1 MKFMTIRDYRPKI
14 HFSARKGW
22 LNDPN
27 GLLYKDGVWNLYFQH
42 NPEDCFWG
50 PMHWGH
56 AVSSDLIHWTELP
69 IAIWPTDQEFI
80 FSGSMVYDRENTSG
94 LAGKNP
100 LTGELIPPMVAAYTS
115 HDPET
120 NVETQSLAYSHD
132 MGISFQKYEGNP
144 VIKEEYRDGKV
155 LLDFRDPKV
164 FWNEKK
170 DRWCM
175 ILSAFDQVE
184 FYASDDL
191 KNWTKTG
198 QVTHPFTEITNC
210 FACSDLVRFDTE
222 DGEKWVLMISLEDR
236 PGDPMART
244 LYLIGS
250 FDGDTFTVTDP
261 TDEPLWIDFGW
272 DNYAGV
278 SFNDTEK
285 PIMINWGVNPRY
297 ANFVPTALNEYR
309 CHMTLAR
316 QMSLVKCTVGYRL
329 CFQPVGL
336 APYLG
341 EAKSVKDG
349 DTLYSECFHMEIH
362 GSHGKLMFENYHG
375 KRVVITVTEDKIT
388 FDRSNAGEREFH
400 DDFCSV
406 EYAIRTVDRYQ
417 ASDLVQN
424 GETSADINMKLI
436 FDVSCLEIY
445 ADGGLETASMVVF
458 PKDPYNKILLE
469 GDLSVSISDIR
480 Y

>member
-14 HFSARKGW
+14 HFSPKKGW

-42 NPEDCFWG
+42 NPDDTFWG

-69 IAIWPTDQEFI
+69 IAIYPDFEHEYI
-80 FSGSMVYDRENTSG
+80 FSGSMVYDKDNTSG
-94 LAGKNP
+94 LAGINP

-132 MGISFQKYEGNP
+132 MGISFKKYDGNP
-144 VIKEEYRDGKV
+144 VIGEEYRDGKV

-170 DRWCM
+170 NRWCM
-175 ILSAFDQVE
+175 LIAAFDKVQI
-184 FYASDDL
+184 YASDNL
-191 KNWTKTG
+191 KDWTMTG
-198 QVTHPFTEITNC
+198 EVTQPFKELTNC
-210 FACSDLVRFDTE
+210 FACTDLVRFDTE
-222 DGEKWVLMISLEDR
+222 DGEKWVLLISLEDR
-236 PGDPMART
+236 PGDPMAKT
-244 LYLIGS
+244 LYMIGS

-261 TDEPLWIDFGW
+261 TDTPLWIDCGW

-278 SFNDTEK
+278 SFNDTKK
-285 PIMINWGVNPRY
+285 PIMINWGMNPRY

-316 QMSLVKCTVGYRL
+316 EMNLVKTFVGYRL
-329 CFQPVGL
+329 SFTPVGL
-336 APYLG
+336 DPYLS
-341 EAKSVKDG
+341 EAKEVHDG
-349 DTLYSECFHMEIH
+349 EPLYSESFVLDVH
-362 GSHGKLMFENYHG
+362 GTHGKIALENYHG
-375 KRVVITVTEDKIT
+375 KNVTIHVAEDKIT

-406 EYAIRTVDRYQ
+406 EYTTHMVPRLKT
-417 ASDLVQN
+417 SDDNDVNMRLV
-424 GETSADINMKLI
+424 
-436 FDVSCLEIY
+436 FDVSCLEAY

-458 PKDPYNKILLE
+458 PRDPYNKILMD
-469 GDLSVSISDIR
+469 GDIHATISYIR